1 MVSRALLTYIASR
14 TATYIATILMAFTIT
29 FILLRAMPVSAVET
43 IIASMTAQ
51 GQVYDPKALMQL
63 RRSLY
68 ELFGLTGSPIEQYFR
83 FLYRFLTLDFGPSI
97 LAFPTPVKELI
108 LDKLPWTVGLL
119 GFSVIISW
127 TVGNML
133 GTLAAVFEGTRFSKV
148 LQSVALVIYPIPY
161 YIMAL
166 VLIYLFAYLIPI
178 FPLTSGAGII
188 SQAITLEA
196 VVDLVRRSALPALSI
211 IIVGMLGWWFLSSRT
226 LTLNVLSEDFTV
238 YAELRGLP
246 RNYILRK
253 YVLRNILLP
262 QTTALG
268 LALGTIFSGALLTE
282 IIFAYPGLGLLMYRA
297 IANGDYSTALGV
309 LSFSMIGVAT
319 ATYILDLIY
328 PFIDPRVRYR

>member
-1 MVSRALLTYIASR
+1 MVSRALLMYIASR
-14 TATYIATILMAFTIT
+14 AATFAATIFLAFTIT
-29 FILLRAMPVSAVET
+29 FLLLRAMPVSAVEN

-51 GQVYDPKALMQL
+51 GQVYDPKALIQL

-68 ELFGLTGSPIEQYFR
+68 ELFGLTGSPVEQYFR

-97 LAFPTPVKELI
+97 LAFPTPVRELI
-108 LDKLPWTVGLL
+108 MNRLPWTVGLL
-119 GFSVIISW
+119 GFSVVIAWII
-127 TVGNML
+127 GNIL
-133 GTLAAVFEGTRFSKV
+133 GTLAAVFEGTKLSKA
-148 LQSVALVIYPIPY
+148 LQSIALVIYPIPY

-178 FPLTSGAGII
+178 FPLTSGAGVLT
-188 SQAITLEA
+188 QGLTPAAIM
-196 VVDLVRRSALPALSI
+196 DLIRRSTLPALSI
-211 IIVGMLGWWFLSSRT
+211 IIPGMLGWWFLSSRT
-226 LTLNVLSEDFTV
+226 LTLNVLSEDYTV

-246 RNYILRK
+246 RSYILRR

-282 IIFAYPGLGLLMYRA
+282 VIFAYPGLGQLMYRA

-309 LSFSMIGVAT
+309 LSLSIIGVAT
-319 ATYILDLIY
+319 ATFILDIIY